1 MAVITN
7 KRKRSFGWWIGCCV
21 AFGSSLDPTTSF
33 VHDASRPVPCFV
45 PSTSTRSKTVVAPI
59 PTSSRPQGF
68 GWTVRARPNH
78 NNNNNHDN
86 HVPSPQNN
94 GETEL
99 AQPSNETR
107 RKKKNKYDK
116 FSKVQDDFDPF
127 DQLLAETNQ
136 KVQDMEEAARLRKE
150 KKRFSLQAQS
160 AMNRSKQEQQEQ
172 PQALSFPD
180 TQTIDPYDPTTF
192 GYIEIAHVTG
202 AHGVYGWL
210 KVQCVTGFPV
220 ERLLT
225 AGIRHLK
232 PKQKR
237 APRQVVLVEGRYSG
251 RNEEYLLQLE
261 HVRDREAALKL
272 RGSTLYVREEEKVEL
287 RASNNDKQDDHANN
301 NQEEEEE
308 EEEYSLSDLVGLE
321 VRYSSTDMVVGT
333 VHGLVLAEEMCA
345 IPELGHDTLEV
356 LLQKGPLPSFRDEL
370 VLIPLVRQIVPK
382 VSLVQK
388 CLWIDP
394 PAGLLDLT
402 YVRSER
408 VRIKGFLP
416 TTAST
421 DV

>member
-21 AFGSSLDPTTSF
+21 AFGSSLDQTTSV
-33 VHDASRPVPCFV
+33 VHGASRPVACFV
-45 PSTSTRSKTVVAPI
+45 PSTSTTVVAPRT
-59 PTSSRPQGF
+59 TSSRPQGF

-94 GETEL
+94 GETDL
-99 AQPSNETR
+99 AHPSNEKR

-116 FSKVQDDFDPF
+116 FSKVQHDFDPF
-127 DQLLAETNQ
+127 DQLLAETTQ

-150 KKRFSLQAQS
+150 KKRFSPQAQS
-160 AMNRSKQEQQEQ
+160 AMNRSKQEQ

-261 HVRDREAALKL
+261 HVRDREAALRL
-272 RGSTLYVREEEKVEL
+272 RGSILYVREEEKVEL

-301 NQEEEEE
+301 NQEEEEKE
-308 EEEYSLSDLVGLE
+308 EEEKEEEYLLSDLVGLE